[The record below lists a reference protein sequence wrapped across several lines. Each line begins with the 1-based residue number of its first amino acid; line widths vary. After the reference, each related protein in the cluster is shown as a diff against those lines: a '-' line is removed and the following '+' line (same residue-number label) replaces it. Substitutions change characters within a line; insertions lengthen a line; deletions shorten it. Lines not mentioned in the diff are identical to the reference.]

1 MFAKMMI
8 AAALLATS
16 GLALASDAS
25 YDQQQIRNGTA
36 TLVEGSLQAKSAT
49 NDAQPAAHGCACC
62 QHHHP

>member
-8 AAALLATS
+8 AAALLTTS

-36 TLVEGSLQAKSAT
+36 TLVEGSLQAKST

-62 QHHHP
+62 QHHRP